1 MAIKL
6 SVSGIRG
13 KFHELTPNRVV
24 NYVQAFTTYLG
35 GGDIIVGADLRPSG
49 KFISEAVVAG
59 LTACGARVIDFG
71 ILPTPIIQWL
81 IKKYQFNGGVSIT
94 AAHNSFDWN
103 SLIFLNSEG
112 SYLSYLEGEE
122 FFNLYHSG
130 RFEKKSFDK
139 LGSHIKED
147 QIAFGIYKEFLSNYF
162 ESLKSTDSSGR
173 KLKLVVDCS
182 NGFNRNIID
191 SLATPLG
198 IELIPIFCGKS
209 EVLQKNPEPNARN
222 AEFLTTIVRE
232 TGSDGGFL
240 LNSDASRVL
249 VVDETGRP
257 FSEELTL
264 PIFAAMILEEEKSD
278 IVTNYSTSRAV
289 DQVAKKFGVKV
300 FRTDVGQPYVVQMV
314 KEIKTR
320 VGGEGSG
327 SIVYSPFSFGFDSF
341 VFIKKIVEYLRKHN
355 LKLSAVGEE
364 FKTPEIYKE
373 TISLKPSKIYAFL
386 ERIGDRYKEKMKLKD
401 GFYISYGSE
410 WLCIRVSSTVSM
422 IRLIGEGKGMLE
434 EIRRIKEEAG

>member
-1 MAIKL
+1 MSIKL

-13 KFHELTPNRVV
+13 KFDELTPNRVV
-24 NYVQAFTTYLG
+24 NYVQAFANYIG

-59 LTACGARVIDFG
+59 LTSCGAKVIDYG
-71 ILPTPIIQWL
+71 IIPTPVIQWL
-81 IKKYQFNGGVSIT
+81 IKKFQFMGGVSIT

-103 SLIFLNSEG
+103 SLIFLNAEG
-112 SYLSYLEGEE
+112 SYLSHLEGEE

-130 RFEKKSFDK
+130 KFEKTRFNNV
-139 LGSHIKED
+139 GTYIKVEHP
-147 QIAFGIYKEFLSNYF
+147 AGEIYKGYLNDYF
-162 ESLKSTDSSGR
+162 KSLKVKEQPGR

-182 NGFNRNIID
+182 NGFYRSIID
-191 SLATPLG
+191 SLAEALDVR
-198 IELIPIFCGKS
+198 LIPIFCGKS
-209 EVLQKNPEPNARN
+209 AVLQKDPEPNVKN
-222 AEFLTTIVRE
+222 AEFLSTIVRE

-249 VVDETGRP
+249 VVDEKGQP

-264 PIFAAMILEEEKSD
+264 PIFAMMILEEEASD

-289 DQVAKKFGVKV
+289 DRVAEKFSAKV

-314 KEIKTR
+314 KEIKTKI
-320 VGGEGSG
+320 GGEGSG

-341 VFIKKIVEYLRKHN
+341 VFIKKIVAYLRKHN
-355 LKLSAVGEE
+355 LKLSDIGDN

-373 TISLKPSKIYAFL
+373 TIFPKPSKIYAFL
-386 ERIGDRYKEKMKLKD
+386 ERIASRFKEKMKLKD
-401 GFYISYGSE
+401 GFYISSGDE
-410 WLCIRVSSTVSM
+410 WLCVRVSSTVSM
-422 IRLIGEGKGMLE
+422 IRLIAEGNDMIE
-434 EIRRIKEEAG
+434 EVRRIKEELG